1 MYYITGPQLLR
12 YDPLANVG
20 DQTSHIQVMHPSFRV
35 AHKPLISFIGKR
47 QWPPGE
53 LPTHLFLCLRLLQG
67 HSLNAPTLLRRHR
80 SKEHSLISWRNTI
93 TSRFHRLVRAMGGA
107 QEGRYSTSS
116 GRTRSIFGGQKS
128 ET

>member
-47 QWPPGE
+47 QWPRGE
-53 LPTHLFLCLRLLQG
+53 LPTH
-67 HSLNAPTLLRRHR
+67 R
-80 SKEHSLISWRNTI
+80 SVY
-93 TSRFHRLVRAMGGA
+93 FCV
-107 QEGRYSTSS
+107 
-116 GRTRSIFGGQKS
+116 
-128 ET
+128 